1 MCAAS
6 APLPRLLVVKGS
18 FEQFGG
24 AERDL
29 LNNLPAW
36 KERFDVTL
44 ASLNL
49 PKEARARLDEENI
62 PYLTPVKE
70 WKAPSGIWAEA
81 RALGSRQ
88 AGRAWL
94 SMLDLT
100 EQITGLREV
109 IANVDAIH
117 VTSGV
122 GSLEFTVLTP
132 RHIPLHYYCLEPHR
146 GLYENVLHRNID
158 GTPKRNLSITHFLLG
173 KQKRR
178 DRKFVASLDKR
189 NNFHISGNSAWI
201 QKRIATV
208 YGVDSQLLLPTVDI
222 SAWIEGDGNSGDY
235 VVTIGRAS
243 HVKGT
248 WDTVDMLAGTGLTLS
263 LVGSGCKEDLEQL
276 QSHANKLG
284 VTLDIMPRLNQDDL
298 VTLVKG
304 ARAVVSLAYKEPFG
318 LTPIEA
324 QAAGT
329 PALMVDEGG
338 FRYTVED
345 GVSGRLL
352 PRGDWK
358 KGHQALEQADN
369 PDIRK
374 KWALAGRDNIE
385 KMGLTPSNQAT
396 KLSEIFGF
404 AEEE

>member
-6 APLPRLLVVKGS
+6 APLPRLLVVKGT

-49 PKEARARLDEENI
+49 PKEARQRLDEENI
-62 PYLTPVKE
+62 PYLTPVRE
-70 WKAPSGIWAEA
+70 WSAPSGIWAEA
-81 RALGSRQ
+81 RALASRQ
-88 AGRAWL
+88 AGRSWL
-94 SMLDLT
+94 SMLDLS

-122 GSLEFTVLTP
+122 GSLEFTGLIP
-132 RHIPLHYYCLEPHR
+132 QHIPLHYYCLEPHR
-146 GLYENVLHRNID
+146 GLYENTLHRNID
-158 GTPKRNLSITHFLLG
+158 GSPKRNLSITQFLLG

-178 DRKFVASLDKR
+178 DQKFVASLDKR
-189 NNFHISGNSAWI
+189 NNCHISGNSAWI
-201 QKRIATV
+201 QERISTV
-208 YGVDSQLLLPTVDI
+208 YGVDSELLLPTVDI
-222 SAWIEGDGNSGDY
+222 STWTEGSGNVGDY

-248 WDTVDMLAGTGLTLS
+248 WDTVDMLAGTGLSLA
-263 LVGSGCKEDLEQL
+263 LVGSGSKEDLAQL
-276 QSHANKLG
+276 QSHAKKTG
-284 VTLDIMPRLNQDDL
+284 VALDIMPRLTQDDL
-298 VTLVKG
+298 VTLIKG
-304 ARAVVSLAYKEPFG
+304 ARAVVSLAYSEPFG

-345 GVSGRLL
+345 AVSGRLL

-358 KGHQALEQADN
+358 TWHQALEQAED
-369 PDIRK
+369 PDTRK
-374 KWALAGRDNIE
+374 EWTLAGRANIK

-396 KLSEIFGF
+396 KLGEIFGF

>member
-6 APLPRLLVVKGS
+6 TPLPRLLVVKGT

-49 PKEARARLDEENI
+49 PKEARQRLDEENI
-62 PYLTPVKE
+62 PYLTPVRE
-70 WKAPSGIWAEA
+70 WSAPSGIWAEA
-81 RALGSRQ
+81 RALASRQ
-88 AGRAWL
+88 AGRSWL
-94 SMLDLT
+94 SMLDLS

-122 GSLEFTVLTP
+122 GSLEFTGLIP
-132 RHIPLHYYCLEPHR
+132 QHIPLHYYCLEPHR

-158 GTPKRNLSITHFLLG
+158 GTPKRNLSITQFLLV
-173 KQKRR
+173 KKTRR
-178 DRKFVASLDKR
+178 DQKFVASLDKR
-189 NNFHISGNSAWI
+189 NNCHISGNSAWI
-201 QKRIATV
+201 QERISTV
-208 YGVDSQLLLPTVDI
+208 YGVDSELLLPTVDI
-222 SAWIEGDGNSGDY
+222 STWTEGSGNVGDY

-248 WDTVDMLAGTGLTLS
+248 WDTVDMLAGTGLSLA
-263 LVGSGCKEDLEQL
+263 LVGSGSKEDLAQL
-276 QSHANKLG
+276 QSHAKKTG
-284 VTLDIMPRLNQDDL
+284 VALDIMPRLTQDDL
-298 VTLVKG
+298 VTLIKG
-304 ARAVVSLAYKEPFG
+304 ARAVVSLAYSEPFG

-345 GVSGRLL
+345 AVSGRLL

-358 KGHQALEQADN
+358 TWHQALEQAED
-369 PDIRK
+369 PDTRK
-374 KWALAGRDNIE
+374 EWTLAGRANIK

-396 KLSEIFGF
+396 KLGEIFGF